1 MEPQLFLATQFA
13 SLKSRTRIQCRRVSG
28 IELSE
33 KLLADAGGWQAMKE
47 ARGIHKAGRVLAAK
61 WEPPHLL
68 GEVQGGAGPLK
79 SGLIINDEI
88 DIENVCTCP
97 ENRRWGR
104 ICGHSLAVG
113 LQILHPPAPANDAPQ
128 SAAPAK
134 EKIRL
139 DDCITLAD
147 SPDDGSPAEL
157 HAIIPPNFDTALLTG
172 KATICFE
179 FTESGKRRPLN
190 LIPANK
196 SLHWSEGDRALLQRL
211 VERTDGEL
219 PAILPHDLGEFGE
232 LLSLLNGNP
241 NLTLGRK
248 DPVAVSTETYPL
260 SMRAELHDDGEIS
273 LGAKLPDPAPM
284 ILPGAEFWTFAD
296 KEFRRLEL
304 PPGGAAL
311 LQGSQRLKRQEV
323 AGFLESQYPVMM
335 SSGSLAADFEL
346 TDFEFVTGDP
356 RIRLHLEGGLARL
369 KATLNV
375 DYGDFSFD
383 LSEAKGLGSWVPV
396 PDRPK
401 VYLRRN
407 PNAEQEAIGRLVR
420 NGFSGPDKNG
430 LWELRG
436 ENEVLRFFAGE
447 YPRLQKSWNVSL
459 QERLDWALDKKVE
472 RIAPNCEF
480 TPSGEEWFDFAVKY
494 STDGGERFSNAD
506 IQRLVLG
513 GQSHTKLRNGK
524 IGLLDTGAV
533 EEFQEALVDAAPD
546 QTESGYRLRNDQA
559 DFMAT
564 TVGERNGWQV
574 TMPKA
579 WQDRANDS
587 VVTDLGDME
596 KVLRPYQI
604 EGAHWLLKLRAK
616 GFAGILADEMGL
628 GKTAQTLAAI
638 SAVRRQAKDKQQPC
652 LVICPTSLVFN
663 WAAEAEKFAPELKVL
678 VLHGAK
684 RMERAGEIGAHDL
697 IVTSYALIRRDWDV
711 YDTHEFDTVILDEA
725 QHIKNR
731 KTQNAQA
738 VKAIKCRH
746 RLVLTGTPME
756 NSVLDLWS
764 IFDFL
769 MPNYLG
775 GAQDFRERYELPLAK
790 GPDPGLQDRL
800 SRRVRPFILRRL
812 KRDVAKDLPEKI
824 QQVSYCELTTQQRAV
839 YQQVLEA
846 GRKEVLDAVGKDGF
860 GKSKMVIFN
869 ALLRMRQV
877 CCDLRL
883 LKLDNI
889 DDTKSSGKLD
899 LFGELLEE
907 VVDGGHRVLVFSQF
921 TSMLDLLGTRLTDE
935 NVDFCRLDGSTRNR
949 GEVVARF
956 QNSKVPVF
964 LISLKAGGVGLNLT
978 GADTV
983 VHFDPWWNP
992 AIEDQATDRAHRIGQ
1007 QNVVTS
1013 YKLITRDTVEE
1024 KILRLQEKKRDAI
1037 RMIFGEGEAMTD
1049 ALTWDEVREL
1059 FD

>member
-1 MEPQLFLATQFA
+1 M
-13 SLKSRTRIQCRRVSG
+13 SG

-47 ARGIHKAGRVLAAK
+47 ARGIHKAGRVLAAA
-61 WEPPHLL
+61 WDPPRLL

-88 DIENVCTCP
+88 DIENVCTCS

-113 LQILHPPAPANDAPQ
+113 LQILHPPTPVIATPAPAAPEQ
-128 SAAPAK
+128 AQVKLA
-134 EKIRL
+134 
-139 DDCITLAD
+139 DCVTLAA
-147 SPDDGSPAEL
+147 SPDEGTPAEL
-157 HAIIPPNFDTALLTG
+157 HVVIPPNFDTALLTG
-172 KATICFE
+172 RATICFE

-190 LIPANK
+190 LVPGNK
-196 SLHWSEGDRALLQRL
+196 ALFWSEGDREILQRL

-232 LLSLLNGNP
+232 LLSLLAGSEKM
-241 NLTLGRK
+241 TLGRK
-248 DPVAVSTETYPL
+248 NPVAVSADPFPL
-260 SMRAELHDDGEIS
+260 RMRAELHADGEIS
-273 LGAKLPDPAPM
+273 LGAELPKPAPM

-296 KEFRRLEL
+296 SEFRRLDL

-311 LQGSQRLKRQEV
+311 LQGSQRLKRQQV
-323 AGFLESQYPVMM
+323 AGFVESQYPVMM
-335 SSGSLAADFEL
+335 SSDSLEANFDLADFE
-346 TDFEFVTGDP
+346 FNAGQP
-356 RIRLHLEGGLARL
+356 QIRLRLEGGLARL
-369 KATLNV
+369 RASMSV
-375 DYGDFSFD
+375 EYGDLSFD
-383 LSEAKGLGSWVPV
+383 LSEKAGSGAWIPIE
-396 PDRPK
+396 DQPK

-407 PNAEQEAIGRLVR
+407 TRAEQEAVGRLVR
-420 NGFSGPDKNG
+420 NGFSGPDKEG
-430 LWELRG
+430 RWELRG
-436 ENEVLRFFAGE
+436 ENEVLRFFAAE
-447 YPRLQKSWNVSL
+447 YPRLQKLWDVSL

-472 RIAPNCEF
+472 RIAPACEF

-494 STDGGERFSNAD
+494 STDGGERFSTAD

-533 EEFQEALVDAAPD
+533 EEFQEALVDASPD
-546 QTESGYRLRNDQA
+546 QTDAGYRLRNDQVE
-559 DFMAT
+559 FMAK

-574 TMPKA
+574 SMPKA
-579 WQDRANDS
+579 WQDRSADS
-587 VVTDLGDME
+587 LVTDLGEIE
-596 KVLRPYQI
+596 KVLRPYQVQ
-604 EGAHWLLKLRAK
+604 GSHWLLKLRGN
-616 GFAGILADEMGL
+616 GFGGILADEMGL

-638 SAVRRQAKDKQQPC
+638 TAVRRQSQEALQPC

-678 VLHGAK
+678 VLHGPK
-684 RMERAGEIGAHDL
+684 RMERAGEIRSNDL

-775 GAQDFRERYELPLAK
+775 GAQDFRARYELPLAK

-812 KRDVAKDLPEKI
+812 KRDVAKDLPDKI
-824 QQVSYCELTTQQRAV
+824 QQVSYCELTSQQREV

-846 GRKEVLDAVGKDGF
+846 GRKEVLDAVGKQGF
-860 GKSKMVIFN
+860 GKSKLVIFN
-869 ALLRMRQV
+869 ALLRIRQV

-883 LKLDNI
+883 LKLDDI
-889 DDTKSSGKLD
+889 DAQKSSGKLD

-921 TSMLDLLGTRLTDE
+921 TSMLDLLGDRLNEE
-935 NVDFCRLDGSTRNR
+935 NVGFCRLDGTTRNR
-949 GEVVARF
+949 GEAVARF
-956 QNSKVPVF
+956 QNSEIPVF
-964 LISLKAGGVGLNLT
+964 LISLKAGGLGLNLT

-1013 YKLITRDTVEE
+1013 YKLIARDTVEE

-1049 ALTWDEVREL
+1049 ALTWDEVSEL